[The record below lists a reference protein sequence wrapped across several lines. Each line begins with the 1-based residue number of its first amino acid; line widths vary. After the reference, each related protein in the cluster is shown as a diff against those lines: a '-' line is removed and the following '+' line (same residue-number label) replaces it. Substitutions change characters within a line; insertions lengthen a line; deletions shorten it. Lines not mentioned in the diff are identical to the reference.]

1 MSRKILFSLALLF
14 CFALASCKGGGDDSI
29 FDLPDGFNDQVQ
41 LTNQSA
47 STVISEP
54 ENPGTVSINVG
65 TTFNFR
71 AWLLERDGDDFDVR
85 EVTDEANYTI
95 LSGADNVEILG
106 DGRIRGTDPGDAVI
120 EVSSGG
126 NQCRLN
132 IDVN

>member
-1 MSRKILFSLALLF
+1 MHRLLFLGFILLLCISLA
-14 CFALASCKGGGDDSI
+14 ACKGGGDDSI

-47 STVISEP
+47 STVISQP
-54 ENPGTVSINVG
+54 ENPGTVSLNDG
-65 TTFNFR
+65 SLFNFR

-85 EVTDEANYTI
+85 EMTSEANYTI
-95 LSGADNVEILG
+95 ISGADNVEISG
-106 DGRIRGTDPGDAVI
+106 DGQLRAIDPGDAVI